1 MKKFIISTYLM
12 IMMVLIL
19 VQLLSCTEQEILP
32 TQSTEVAENL
42 KIVGNVGIK
51 VQNTFVKE
59 EVAMNVK
66 TETAGT
72 YIVKILNI
80 ANKSVSKEEVTIK
93 AGDNLLKIY
102 ANALPSSA
110 YRIGLFDMQGN
121 LLGITDF
128 NKL

>member
-1 MKKFIISTYLM
+1 MKKILGLL
-12 IMMVLIL
+12 MMVFT
-19 VQLLSCTEQEILP
+19 VVSCNTEDVLLPAT
-32 TQSTEVAENL
+32 TDVAENL

-59 EVAMNVK
+59 EVTMNVK
-66 TETAGT
+66 AETAGT
-72 YIVKILNI
+72 YVVKILNI
-80 ANKSVSKEEVTIK
+80 ANKSISKEEVTIK

-110 YRIGLFDMQGN
+110 YRIGLFDVQGN

>member
-1 MKKFIISTYLM
+1 MKKIILGLAIIAT
-12 IMMVLIL
+12 L
-19 VQLLSCTEQEILP
+19 VSCQNEETLLPNT
-32 TQSTEVAENL
+32 TEVTEKL
-42 KIVGNVGIK
+42 QIVGNMGIK
-51 VQNTFVKE
+51 IETPFVKD

-66 TETAGT
+66 AETAGT
-72 YIVKILNI
+72 YVVKILNI
-80 ANKSVSKEEVTIK
+80 ANKSISKEEVTIK

>member
-1 MKKFIISTYLM
+1 MKKIILGLAIIAT
-12 IMMVLIL
+12 L
-19 VQLLSCTEQEILP
+19 VSCQNEEALLP
-32 TQSTEVAENL
+32 TPTEVTEKL
-42 KIVGNVGIK
+42 QIVGNMGIK
-51 VQNTFVKE
+51 VETPFVKD

-66 TETAGT
+66 AETAGT
-72 YIVKILNI
+72 YVVKILNI
-80 ANKSVSKEEVTIK
+80 ANKSVSKEEVAIK